1 MRQFTSDVLTLTVR
15 YCVRLSIATGVF
27 VLGFYLGADFT
38 C

>member
-1 MRQFTSDVLTLTVR
+1 MKKFASDVFVLTVR

-27 VLGFYLGADFT
+27 CLGFYLGADFT